1 MSIEDILY
9 EAEKVGLRVKVL
21 EGVHKI
27 RQNSPSTP
35 LRDAYETAWE
45 EERRRIMI
53 HTPQPARLGMH
64 FYF

>member
-9 EAEKVGLRVKVL
+9 EAEKIGLRVKVL

-35 LRDAYETAWE
+35 LRDAYDTAWE
-45 EERRRIMI
+45 EVRRSSTI
-53 HTPQPARLGMH
+53 
-64 FYF
+64 